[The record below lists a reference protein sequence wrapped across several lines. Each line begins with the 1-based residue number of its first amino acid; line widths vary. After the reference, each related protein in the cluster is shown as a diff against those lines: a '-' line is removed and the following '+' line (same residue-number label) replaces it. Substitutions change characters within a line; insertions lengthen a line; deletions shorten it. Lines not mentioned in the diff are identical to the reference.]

1 LRDFRFGQS
10 RILRKIAFDTAQN
23 RIREFHL
30 IAFIIQAALFA
41 GVADECGFDQDGWD
55 IRGFEHG
62 ESGLLDT
69 SAMREVGRGAIG
81 AGETLDLGD
90 GVSMRFTDL
99 REYTVLQV
107 SRDRGLW
114 IVLAAAILVLV
125 GLLPALYTSR
135 RKLWITAEADAGGT
149 VLKVGGFALQ
159 RRSQF
164 EEEFSRLVAE
174 LRRSSSGGVS
184 V

>member
-1 LRDFRFGQS
+1 VLKLPSLRPQMGLAFVLWPDS
-10 RILRKIAFDTAQN
+10 RALYSLLETGAAMPMLTSFAPVMTYTAY
-23 RIREFHL
+23 EGDL
-30 IAFIIQAALFA
+30 
-41 GVADECGFDQDGWD
+41 
-55 IRGFEHG
+55 
-62 ESGLLDT
+62 GLVVPQRSTVLDT

-135 RKLWITAEADAGGT
+135 RKLWITAEADGT
-149 VLKVGGFALQ
+149 TEATRTAAIIANVAIHAL
-159 RRSQF
+159 SYC
-164 EEEFSRLVAE
+164 
-174 LRRSSSGGVS
+174 GP
-184 V
+184 